1 MKYLFS
7 ILMIATLFVACQP
20 TTEEVPTDLE
30 GKKTYLKTKQAE
42 LRDLQ
47 KTIATLE
54 MEIDSL
60 DPNSKKEK
68 PRTLVTAMPVSKSD
82 FSRFIELQGAI
93 EAEDMVAA
101 SSETGGRL
109 TSVKVKE
116 GQYVKRG
123 QLIATVD
130 LEAINKQIAELE
142 KSLELADEV
151 FQRQKSLWDQNI
163 GSEIQYLQAKNNK
176 ERIEKSLETIN
187 FQLTKGNV
195 YAPKSG
201 VIEMVVSK
209 TGEMAMPGAPIV
221 QILNT
226 SSVKVAA
233 DVPEKF
239 LRNVRKGEMMTVKVP
254 ALDMETKGRVTMI
267 GRQINP
273 GNRTFKV
280 EVALTNSNGLLKPN
294 LLASMLL
301 NDFSAEDV
309 ITVPIELVQQEVSG
323 RDYVFVKKDGEEGA
337 MAEKKYVTVGES
349 YDGNILIKDGLTVGE
364 TLIMEGARNLTQDAL
379 IKIQEPKT
387 AENNG

>member
-1 MKYLFS
+1 MKYLLS
-7 ILMIATLFVACQP
+7 ILVIATLVFACQP
-20 TTEEVPTDLE
+20 QEENPTDLA
-30 GKKTYLKTKQAE
+30 GKKKLLTSKKTE

-47 KTIATLE
+47 KTIAQLE

-60 DPNSKKEK
+60 DPNSTKEK
-68 PRTLVTAMPVSKSD
+68 PKTLVTTIPVSKSNFD
-82 FSRFIELQGAI
+82 RFIELQGAI

-109 TSVKVKE
+109 TAVNVKE
-116 GQYVKRG
+116 GQYVKKG

-130 LEAINKQIAELE
+130 LEAVNKQIAELE

-151 FQRQKSLWDQNI
+151 YLRQKRLWDQNI

-176 ERIEKSLETIN
+176 ERLEKSLETIQ

-201 VIEMVVSK
+201 VIEMVISK
-209 TGEMAMPGAPIV
+209 TGEMAMPGGPIV

-226 SSVKVAA
+226 NQVKVAA

-239 LRNVRKGEMMTVKVP
+239 LRNVRKGEMMTIKIP
-254 ALDMETKGRVTMI
+254 ALEMETKGRVSMI

-280 EVALTNSNGLLKPN
+280 EVALPNSKGLLKPN

-301 NDFSAEDV
+301 NDFSAKDV
-309 ITVPIELVQQEVSG
+309 ITIPIELVQQEVSG
-323 RDYVFVKKDGEEGA
+323 RDYVFVKKDGDEGS
-337 MAEKKYVTVGES
+337 MAEKNYVTVGES
-349 YDGNILIKDGLTVGE
+349 YDGNIIIEDGLELGQ
-364 TLIMEGARNLTQDAL
+364 TLIMDGARNLTDGTL
-379 IKIQEPKT
+379 IKIQET
-387 AENNG
+387 NVQ